1 MLHTFRITITKK
13 EHKGDKN
20 LSGGKRMTFY
30 HIYDFFFSFTFTY
43 FSFGKEIVKE
53 ALMEEQKRSE
63 KAIEEAVKRTREE
76 LMEYIK
82 EQKRV
87 SYQWIMG
94 FIMK

>member
-1 MLHTFRITITKK
+1 MIKK
-13 EHKGDKN
+13 
-20 LSGGKRMTFY
+20 
-30 HIYDFFFSFTFTY
+30 
-43 FSFGKEIVKE
+43 

-87 SYQWIMG
+87 SYQRLKG
-94 FIMK
+94 FICWSEKS

>member
-1 MLHTFRITITKK
+1 MTTFC
-13 EHKGDKN
+13 
-20 LSGGKRMTFY
+20 
-30 HIYDFFFSFTFTY
+30 HICEFFFFSCTLTC

-94 FIMK
+94 FTMK

>member
-1 MLHTFRITITKK
+1 
-13 EHKGDKN
+13 
-20 LSGGKRMTFY
+20 MTFITFMKY
-30 HIYDFFFSFTFTY
+30 LFSYTLTC

-87 SYQWIMG
+87 SYQGIMG